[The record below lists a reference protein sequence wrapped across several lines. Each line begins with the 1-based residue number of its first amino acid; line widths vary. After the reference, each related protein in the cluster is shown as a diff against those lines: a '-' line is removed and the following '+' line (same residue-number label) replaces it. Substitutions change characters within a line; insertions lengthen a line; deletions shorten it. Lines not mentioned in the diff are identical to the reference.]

1 MITVKIDESD
11 LLELLMARVEWHTD
25 DVDTQELFRE
35 YYSTMV
41 DYMDGMELDI
51 NKIVD
56 DDYYNNFNVYE
67 SVEEIMHEFNEN
79 KEEAQSRIVAEYKG
93 LYLVSYCI

>member
-11 LLELLMARVEWHTD
+11 LLDLLMERVEYLID
-25 DVDTQELFRE
+25 DVETQGLFRE

-41 DYMDGMELDI
+41 ECMDGMELDI

-56 DDYYNNFNVYE
+56 NDYYNNFNVYE
-67 SVEEIMHEFNEN
+67 SIEDIMHEFNEN
-79 KEEAQSRIVAEYKG
+79 KEEVHDRIIAEYKG
-93 LYLVSYCI
+93 LYLVRSY